1 MSKTFTKNCNCDD
14 DAKET
19 CIHPRT
25 KNEEFVKYGRSVI
38 MASEQLRQDQIA
50 NLWQVTRFVANHV
63 AIHKT
68 SGVEDFD
75 MLNMLAKLRKEIQ
88 EAKMFYECEGEY

>member
-1 MSKTFTKNCNCDD
+1 MSKIFTKNCNCDA

-38 MASEQLRQDQIA
+38 MASEQLRQNQIA
-50 NLWQVTRFVANHV
+50 NLWQVTDFVANHIT
-63 AIHKT
+63 AQRKAGNGNT
-68 SGVEDFD
+68 Y
-75 MLNMLAKLRKEIQ
+75 NMIEALAKLRREIQ
-88 EAKMFYECEGEY
+88 EAEMFYECEG

>member
-1 MSKTFTKNCNCDD
+1 MSIPFTKNCNCFD

-25 KNEEFVKYGRSVI
+25 ENEEFVKYGRSVI
-38 MASEQLRQDQIA
+38 MASEQLRQNQIA
-50 NLWQVTRFVANHV
+50 NLWQVTDFVAKHI

-68 SGVEDFD
+68 SGVEEFD
-75 MLNMLAKLRKEIQ
+75 MLNMLAKLRTEIQ
-88 EAKMFYECEGEY
+88 EAKMFYECEEN